1 MRFPPSPVHQRE
13 VDPDRGSQT
22 STSLGPWE
30 TLKGRAAPG
39 HPVRASGAVP
49 CSSSL
54 SIGVLN
60 AIVAAERREGGKSGS
75 RNLQPTLDPGG
86 GQA

>member
-13 VDPDRGSQT
+13 VDPDRGVSDQYQPRTLGDSEGESGSRSPRPSLRRRAMLKFPIDWRSQRYR
-22 STSLGPWE
+22 GGRE
-30 TLKGRAAPG
+30 T
-39 HPVRASGAVP
+39 
-49 CSSSL
+49 
-54 SIGVLN
+54 
-60 AIVAAERREGGKSGS
+60 EGGKSGS

>member
-1 MRFPPSPVHQRE
+1 MCFPPSPVHQRE
-13 VDPDRGSQT
+13 VDLDRGSQT

-39 HPVRASGAVP
+39 HPVRAFGAVP

-54 SIGVLN
+54 SIGVLS
-60 AIVAAERREGGKSGS
+60 AIVAAETEGGKSGS
-75 RNLQPTLDPGG
+75 RNLQPTLDLGG